1 MSLQDEMKDRDE
13 PELFSGDAYPEIA
26 FNRVWFNLQRIQRS
40 LGTRVARALRSAGFE
55 DPVWYE
61 FLLELER
68 AGSGGLPMAELEERL
83 FMPQYALSR
92 HAKRLETLGWISRAP
107 RPGPGRGQTLR
118 LTDEGRGMHAKIWQ
132 TYEQII
138 RDELAH
144 RMSPAEAYALA
155 RQLIRLY
162 P

>member
-1 MSLQDEMKDRDE
+1 MTSQDDIDRSNPFTED
-13 PELFSGDAYPEIA
+13 PYPEIA
-26 FNRVWFNLQRIQRS
+26 YNRVWFNLQRIQRS
-40 LGTRVARALRSAGFE
+40 LGTRIARALRAAGFE

-68 AGSGGLPMAELEERL
+68 AGADGLPMAELEERL

-92 HAKRLETLGWISRAP
+92 HAKRLETLGWIYRQP

-118 LTDEGRGMHAKIWQ
+118 LTEAGHGMHAQIWQ
-132 TYEQII
+132 DYERII
-138 RDELAH
+138 QEELAH
-144 RMSPAEAYALA
+144 RMCTCEAYALA